1 MSLKA
6 EAIGLFRS
14 SAFRLAMAL
23 SVLFVLILLAAG
35 GLANLLLVDALQE
48 QADDDLKMRFETIA
62 ERIRSED
69 DHDDLDEEFEFMAD
83 PRHSDDLIYF
93 AGFRSREG
101 RMTGLSVPEAFK
113 RLGTRTL
120 SLQSGGKKDD
130 HDKWRVLAG
139 NVSGGVLVVG
149 RRWDTSEDILELLP
163 GAFLAAGGAAVL
175 LTLGVGV
182 GFGVA
187 AQRRIRRISRTLDQI
202 AEGDLGARVGPLG
215 RADDLRDLAA
225 HVDGTTARLEI
236 LLRQTREL
244 SVNIAHDLK
253 TPLTRLRARLEA
265 LAEAS
270 VSGDEAP
277 PDAERALEEID
288 RIISTFDAILQIAR
302 MDAGAHNKR
311 FEDVD
316 LGGLASDLGDAY
328 GAVIE
333 DSGFRFAL
341 DVCETPSVVRAD
353 PALLK
358 QALANLI
365 ENALRYGSPGGEI
378 RIGVSGRS
386 IWVMDEGPAIPDA
399 DKARVLEPFVRL
411 DAARSSGGFGLGL
424 ALVQSVAQLH
434 KARVILTDTRTE
446 APRGLTVRID
456 FA

>member
-1 MSLKA
+1 
-6 EAIGLFRS
+6 
-14 SAFRLAMAL
+14 MAL
-23 SVLFVLILLAAG
+23 SVLFVLILLASG
-35 GLANLLLVDALQE
+35 VLANLLLVDALQE
-48 QADDDLKMRFETIA
+48 QMDDDLKMRFDTIA
-62 ERIRSED
+62 ERVKSND
-69 DHDDLDEEFEFMAD
+69 DHDDLEEEFEFMAD

-93 AGFRSREG
+93 AAFKSPDG
-101 RMTGLSVPEAFK
+101 RMTGLSVPDAFN

-120 SLQSGGKKDD
+120 VLQSGGKQDD

-163 GAFLAAGGAAVL
+163 GAFMAAGGAAVL
-175 LTLGVGV
+175 LTLGAGV
-182 GFGVA
+182 GFGFA
-187 AQRRIRRISRTLDQI
+187 AQRRIRKISRTLDQI
-202 AEGDLGARVGPLG
+202 AEGDLAARVGPLG
-215 RADDLRDLAA
+215 RADDLSDLAV
-225 HVDGTTARLEI
+225 HVDGTTARLEV

-253 TPLTRLRARLEA
+253 TPLTRLRARLET

-270 VSGDEAP
+270 VSDDEAL

-311 FEDVD
+311 FEDLD
-316 LGGLASDLGDAY
+316 LGELAREFADAY

-333 DSGFRFAL
+333 DSRFDFEL
-341 DVCETPSVVRAD
+341 SVPQSPSIVRAD

-365 ENALRYGSPGGEI
+365 ENALRYSSPGGQI

-386 IWVMDEGPAIPDA
+386 IEVADEGPGIPDA
-399 DKARVLEPFVRL
+399 DKARVMEPFVRL

-434 KARVILTDTRTE
+434 KARVSLSDTRAQT
-446 APRGLTVRID
+446 PCGLTVRID